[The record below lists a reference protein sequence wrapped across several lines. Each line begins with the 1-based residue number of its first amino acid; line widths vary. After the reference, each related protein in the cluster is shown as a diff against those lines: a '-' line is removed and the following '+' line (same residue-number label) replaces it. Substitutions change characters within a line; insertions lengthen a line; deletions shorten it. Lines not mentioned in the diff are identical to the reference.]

1 MVVLGD
7 KIQHTLSPNEGN
19 AVVKIKSD
27 NFLPTSGRHAIR
39 VDSIPLRINTK
50 ADFYLTDKEEI
61 FTNLKAAGIPAVW
74 VPASLSHLEEGDIIR
89 VSSGD
94 NHLRVLTKKSHRQN
108 SFLLTERCNN
118 WCIMCSQPP
127 RDIDDSY
134 IVHDV
139 MEAIKL
145 IDPETREIGFTGGEP
160 TLVGDNFFHLIQATK
175 NYLPRTALHILSNGR
190 NFAKESLAK
199 RVGEIAHHDL
209 MIGVPIYADNAS
221 DHNYVVQADAF
232 EETIE
237 GIYNLKRYGVKV
249 EIRVVLHSATY
260 ERLPELARYIA
271 RNLLFADQVALMGLE
286 AMGFGKSN
294 FQSLWISPE
303 ELIPKVDEAIAILHR
318 AKIHTMVYNLP
329 LCVLGELSQTHAVRS
344 ISDWKNEYLDECN
357 SCTKKAECCG
367 FFFST
372 KQHYKDLIRPFIGL

>member
-7 KIQHTLSPNEGN
+7 KIQHTLPPNEGS

-27 NFLPTSGRHAIR
+27 NFLPTSARHAIR
-39 VDSIPLRINTK
+39 VDSIPSRISTK

-61 FTNLKAAGIPAVW
+61 FKNLKVSGIPAVW

-145 IDPETREIGFTGGEP
+145 MSPETREIGFTGGEP
-160 TLVGDNFFHLIQATK
+160 TIVGDSFFRLIQATK

-190 NFAKESLAK
+190 NFAKEQIAK
-199 RVGEIAHHDL
+199 RVAEIEHHDL
-209 MIGVPIYADNAS
+209 MLGIPVYADNAS

-237 GIYNLKRYGVKV
+237 GIYNLKRHGVKV
-249 EIRVVLHSATY
+249 EIRVVLHAATY

-271 RNLLFADQVALMGLE
+271 RNLIFVDQVALMGLE

-303 ELIPKVDEAIAILHR
+303 ELIPKVDEAIATLHR

-344 ISDWKNEYLDECN
+344 ISDWKNEYLDECFKC
-357 SCTKKAECCG
+357 SRKSECCG

-372 KQHYKDLIRPFIGL
+372 KHHYKNIIKPFNN